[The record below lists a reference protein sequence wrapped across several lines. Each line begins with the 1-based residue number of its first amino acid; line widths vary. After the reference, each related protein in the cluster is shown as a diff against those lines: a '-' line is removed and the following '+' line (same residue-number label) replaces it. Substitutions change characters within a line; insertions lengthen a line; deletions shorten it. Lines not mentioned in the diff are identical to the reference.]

1 MKNKLTGNRYIM
13 DVGELKTELFF
24 ETDESMIFTVIG
36 GGSLTKNGYSEKVKI
51 IVARVRSKVYM
62 VAWKEKSGATVTHVE
77 DHKNGIIYSNA
88 TLPDGSF
95 YNMKGTIHPVQDSVT
110 E

>member
-13 DVGELKTELFF
+13 DVGILKTELFF
-24 ETDESMIFTVIG
+24 ETDESMVFTVID
-36 GGSLTKNGYSEKVKI
+36 GGSLTESGYSE
-51 IVARVRSKVYM
+51 RVETTIAEVRPQVYM
-62 VAWKEKSGATVTHVE
+62 IAWKEKSGATVTHVE

-95 YNMKGTIHPVQDSVT
+95 YTMKGSIRPSGD
-110 E
+110 

>member
-24 ETDESMIFTVIG
+24 ETDESMIFTVIE
-36 GGSLTKNGYSEKVKI
+36 GGSLTTNGYSERVKI
-51 IVARVRSKVYM
+51 TMARVRSKVYM

-95 YNMKGTIHPVQDSVT
+95 YTMKGTIHTVQDSVT